1 MPGSWVEVDGLEGGL
16 SHLVK
21 GYVNRHGKA
30 TNAAVCGDE
39 RHGDAL
45 DHAKLGEIDYVRKGI
60 RTKALTNVRR
70 GL

>member
-21 GYVNRHGKA
+21 GYVNHHGKA
-30 TNAAVCGDE
+30 TNAAVCGAE

-45 DHAKLGEIDYVRKGI
+45 DHAKLGEM
-60 RTKALTNVRR
+60 TM
-70 GL
+70 